1 MPKNHLITFVL
12 CKMKPDN
19 SFELTDKIYKARSS
33 LCAAKKAYKDNK
45 QLKQVFILNT
55 DNREI
60 HQFETQSFFTK
71 KKEHKLKY
79 NL

>member
-1 MPKNHLITFVL
+1 MPKKLITFVL
-12 CKMKPDN
+12 CKMKVDN
-19 SFELTDKIYKARSS
+19 SFELTDKIYRSRSS
-33 LCAAKKAYKDNK
+33 LSAAKTAYRENK
-45 QLKQVFILNT
+45 TLKNIFVLNT

-60 HQFETQSFFTK
+60 HQYDSSTFFTK

>member
-1 MPKNHLITFVL
+1 MPKKRLITFIL
-12 CKMKPDN
+12 CYIKSDN
-19 SFELTDKIYKARSS
+19 SFELTDKIYRARSS
-33 LCAAKKAYKDNK
+33 LCAAKTAFRDNK
-45 QLKQVFILNT
+45 HIKNIFILNT

-60 HQFETQSFFTK
+60 HQFDTSSFFTK

>member
-1 MPKNHLITFVL
+1 MPKNYLITFVL
-12 CKMKPDN
+12 CNILPDN
-19 SFELTDKIYKARSS
+19 SFELTEKMYRARSS

-45 QLKQVFILNT
+45 NLKDVFVLNT

-60 HQFETQSFFTK
+60 HQFDTSSFFTK

>member
-1 MPKNHLITFVL
+1 MPKKLITFVL
-12 CKMKPDN
+12 CKMKEDN
-19 SFELTDKIYKARSS
+19 SFELTDKVYKSRSS
-33 LCAAKKAYKDNK
+33 LCAAKTAYKQNK
-45 QLKQVFILNT
+45 FLKNIFILNT

-60 HQFETQSFFTK
+60 HQFDSSTFFTT

>member
-1 MPKNHLITFVL
+1 MTKKYLVTFVL
-12 CKMKPDN
+12 CNIKSDN
-19 SFELTDKIYKARSS
+19 SFELTDKIYRARSS

-45 QLKQVFILNT
+45 QLKIVFILNT

-60 HQFETQSFFTK
+60 HQFDTSTFFTK